1 MHMDA
6 VHACALRV
14 YEALGTGRREN
25 VYQAALAIE
34 LGSVGQHLR
43 AEVSHPITY
52 KGQHVGIQRL
62 DLESET
68 YFIELKAVSRLLPAH
83 AAQTCA
89 YVRDR
94 QKPGVL
100 VNFGASFEIQF
111 FDYGGDMPIQLTH
124 KIMSTMTTTFPIT
137 RNPMLTTDVKIKI
150 VKDRYGDETVAKPKI
165 GIDAGDKFYNIY
177 RGTPAFRVMYSDVG
191 EEGDKVKFNKAE
203 KDARVSVTL
212 MKGAPDRVQKVLPN
226 LLNEQDQTFE
236 TLHKEF
242 EDLVLA
248 AFDSDEVVCSFK
260 AKFKKAAK
268 KKLKGG
274 TPEEQNAL
282 ARKMYLENATNCM
295 IKTRDY
301 KDENGEEVEVEC
313 LNLRRRA
320 FTTRDG
326 ELTPA
331 DLLFHKIDHG
341 GDYHLVE
348 YGDYVPRG
356 TLLKVRLRPQFFT
369 APLMYGVSCWF
380 DKDIIVLW
388 RPKRVEVKKETAAVP
403 VFEDGDDEPTGKRAH
418 DGDDAPAAK
427 RSRNE

>member
-1 MHMDA
+1 MNA
-6 VHACALRV
+6 VEDCALRV
-14 YEALGTGRREN
+14 MHVLGTGRRES
-25 VYQAALAIE
+25 VYQAALRVE
-34 LGSVGQHLR
+34 LQMMGQFLDS
-43 AEVSHPITY
+43 EVSHPITY
-52 KGQHVGIQRL
+52 RGHHVGIQRL
-62 DLESET
+62 DLEGPE
-68 YFIELKAVSRLLPAH
+68 YFIELKASTRILPSHIAQ
-83 AAQTCA
+83 AAA
-89 YVRDR
+89 YARDR
-94 QKPGVL
+94 QKPGV
-100 VNFGASFEIQF
+100 VINFGPYFGIQF
-111 FDYGGDMPIQLTH
+111 VDCGVDTQPVDLH
-124 KIMSTMTTTFPIT
+124 KIMTTTFPMT
-137 RNPMLTTDVKIKI
+137 RNPMLSTDVKIKI
-150 VKDRYGDETVAKPKI
+150 VTDRYGDETVAKPKI

-177 RGTPAFRVMYSDVG
+177 RGATALKVMWSDVG
-191 EEGDKVKFNKAE
+191 EEGEKVKFSKAE

-212 MKGAPDRVQKVLPN
+212 MRGAPDRVQKVLPN
-226 LLNEQDQTFE
+226 LLKEQDQTFE

-248 AFDSDEVVCSFK
+248 AYDSDEVVCSFK

-331 DLLFHKIDHG
+331 DLHFHKIDHE

-380 DKDIIVLW
+380 DKDVIVLW
-388 RPKRVEVKKETAAVP
+388 RPKRVEAKKESAIVP
-403 VFEDGDDEPTGKRAH
+403 VFEDGDDEPTETTGKRAR
-418 DGDDAPAAK
+418 DDDDASAAK